1 MHPQK
6 PETLPLHH
14 NGASSASIVETGAT
28 WCAVMRRPPHA
39 TADGPR
45 PAARHACRIC
55 HRSPLFAHRVMPHDP
70 VSSFHVPDDDW
81 PPQIEDGAVDAFPRQ
96 HGDDAGATDE
106 PFPPDAG
113 TAAEAAETYWQ
124 LSRKP
129 LTSLV
134 FTLPLVL
141 AYEGGVLLLGR
152 GSPRNGADVWLRHL
166 LDALGFGQYF
176 LLPVLTILGLLAWQF
191 LAHDRWRVSLA
202 VLPGMAA
209 ECVLWA
215 VVLIGVARLQQ
226 DLWPLEIAA
235 ECPATL
241 QLAAVAHGLLAR
253 LVGYCGAGLYEEV
266 LFRLLL
272 LPITVWTLERLGCST
287 PTAGLWAILIS
298 SLLFSAAHYV
308 GPLGDTF
315 AIYSFTFRAVAGVFF
330 AVLFLLRG
338 FGIAAGT
345 HFFYDLLVGL
355 V

>member
-1 MHPQK
+1 
-6 PETLPLHH
+6 
-14 NGASSASIVETGAT
+14 
-28 WCAVMRRPPHA
+28 
-39 TADGPR
+39 
-45 PAARHACRIC
+45 
-55 HRSPLFAHRVMPHDP
+55 MPHHP
-70 VSSFHVPDDDW
+70 IPSPHVPDDDW
-81 PPQIEDGAVDAFPRQ
+81 PPQIEDGVSDAFSRLP
-96 HGDDAGATDE
+96 GDDAGSIE
-106 PFPPDAG
+106 MPFPADGGPGPDAD
-113 TAAEAAETYWQ
+113 ETYWQ

-176 LLPVLTILGLLAWQF
+176 LLPVLTVLGLLAWQF
-191 LAHDRWRVSLA
+191 LAHDRWRVSLS

-209 ECVLWA
+209 ECMLWA
-215 VVLIGVARLQQ
+215 IVLIGVARLQQ
-226 DLWPLEIAA
+226 DLWPLATMA
-235 ECPATL
+235 DSPPAV
-241 QLAAVAHGLLAR
+241 QLAAVAQGVLAR

-266 LFRLLL
+266 LFRLLM
-272 LPITVWTLERLGCST
+272 LPITVWALERLGCST
-287 PTAGLWAILIS
+287 PAAGLWAILLS

-308 GPLGDTF
+308 GPLGDAF

-330 AVLFLLRG
+330 AVLFLVRG

-355 V
+355 F